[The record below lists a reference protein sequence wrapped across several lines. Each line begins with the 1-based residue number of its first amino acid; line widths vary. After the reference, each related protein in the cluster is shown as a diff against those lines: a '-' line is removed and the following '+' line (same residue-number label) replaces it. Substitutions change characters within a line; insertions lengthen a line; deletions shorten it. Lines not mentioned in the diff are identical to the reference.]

1 MYFIVTLVIYKLSYQ
16 IKCYVFSMIQAALL
30 GDFLFQ
36 KSSSI
41 LQRKSWNFVEEII
54 IAKSIISWM
63 NTYVECARASC
74 VDFYNSVPYFVNIS
88 KHLLVTLLLKHLQI
102 GVCVDNMHL

>member
-1 MYFIVTLVIYKLSYQ
+1 
-16 IKCYVFSMIQAALL
+16 
-30 GDFLFQ
+30 
-36 KSSSI
+36 
-41 LQRKSWNFVEEII
+41 
-54 IAKSIISWM
+54 M